1 MNSNK
6 DKFSVLVVD
15 DDPSYR
21 SVLQTI
27 YVRANF
33 LVTTAENGKAAV
45 RLMEKDH
52 YDLVVSDLQM
62 PEIDGASL
70 YRFMQ
75 QYYPQTCV
83 ILMGADLKDERY
95 ASLMETKGVHW
106 LSKPFRRAEVL
117 KLSQELLENVRKE
130 QHATDEFQ
138 EPLKEKSQTTATLSS
153 HLRN

>member
-1 MNSNK
+1 MMNSNK

-95 ASLMETKGVHW
+95 GLPDGDEGSSLASNPSAGQ
-106 LSKPFRRAEVL
+106 RC
-117 KLSQELLENVRKE
+117 
-130 QHATDEFQ
+130 
-138 EPLKEKSQTTATLSS
+138 
-153 HLRN
+153 